1 MREKINEMLKEDLNK
16 LKDKRHMTLQDIA
29 DKSGVP
35 LSTVKKI
42 FNGNTRD
49 PGYLSLKPILDVLQD
64 DQSDTQTKEMTDLYE
79 RIIKHKNKW
88 IKFLT
93 ILSVSFVAIFVALL
107 IYDLCDLRVG
117 FIRNRAETYNTDYVA
132 EVLKSTFKGK
142 LL

>member
-1 MREKINEMLKEDLNK
+1 MLKEDLNE

-64 DQSDTQTKEMTDLYE
+64 DKSDSQTEEMTDLYE

>member
-117 FIRNRAETYNTDYVA
+117 FIRSRA
-132 EVLKSTFKGK
+132 
-142 LL
+142 

>member
-1 MREKINEMLKEDLNK
+1 MLKEDLNE

-117 FIRNRAETYNTDYVA
+117 FIRNHAETYNTDYVA

>member
-1 MREKINEMLKEDLNK
+1 MLKEDLNE

-64 DQSDTQTKEMTDLYE
+64 DKSDSQTEEMTDLYE

-93 ILSVSFVAIFVALL
+93 ILSVSFAAIFIALL
-107 IYDLCDLRVG
+107 IYDLCDLSVG
-117 FIRNRAETYNTDYVA
+117 FIRNRAETYNTDYVSKI
-132 EVLKSTFKGK
+132 LKSTFKEK

>member
-1 MREKINEMLKEDLNK
+1 
-16 LKDKRHMTLQDIA
+16 MTLQDIA

-64 DQSDTQTKEMTDLYE
+64 DKSDSQTEEMTDLYE
-79 RIIKHKNKW
+79 RMIKHKNKW

-93 ILSVSFVAIFVALL
+93 ILSVSLAVLFVALL

-117 FIRNRAETYNTDYVA
+117 FIRSRAETYNTDYVSKI
-132 EVLKSTFKGK
+132 LKSAFKEK
-142 LL
+142 LQ

>member
-1 MREKINEMLKEDLNK
+1 MLKEDLNK

-49 PGYLSLKPILDVLQD
+49 PGYLSLKPILEVLQD

-88 IKFLT
+88 IKF
-93 ILSVSFVAIFVALL
+93 
-107 IYDLCDLRVG
+107 
-117 FIRNRAETYNTDYVA
+117 
-132 EVLKSTFKGK
+132 
-142 LL
+142 

>member
-1 MREKINEMLKEDLNK
+1 MLKEDLNK

-132 EVLKSTFKGK
+132 ECLTKNLNSRYG
-142 LL
+142 L

>member
-1 MREKINEMLKEDLNK
+1 MLKEDLNE

-64 DQSDTQTKEMTDLYE
+64 DKSDSQTEEMTDLYE
-79 RIIKHKNKW
+79 RMIKHKNKW

-93 ILSVSFVAIFVALL
+93 ILSVSLAVLFVALL

-117 FIRNRAETYNTDYVA
+117 FIRSRAETYNTDYVSKI
-132 EVLKSTFKGK
+132 LKSAFKEK
-142 LL
+142 LQ

>member
-1 MREKINEMLKEDLNK
+1 MLKDDLNE

-49 PGYLSLKPILDVLQD
+49 PGYLSLKPILDVLQED
-64 DQSDTQTKEMTDLYE
+64 KIETKSNDTIDLYE
-79 RIIKHKNKW
+79 RMIKHKNKW

-93 ILSVSFVAIFVALL
+93 ILSVSFAAIFIALL
-107 IYDLCDLRVG
+107 IYDLCDLSVG
-117 FIRNRAETYNTDYVA
+117 FFRTHAETYNIDYVA

>member
-1 MREKINEMLKEDLNK
+1 MLKEDLNE
-16 LKDKRHMTLQDIA
+16 LKDNRHMTLQDIA

-49 PGYLSLKPILDVLQD
+49 PGYLSLKPILDVLQED
-64 DQSDTQTKEMTDLYE
+64 KIETKSNDTTDLYE
-79 RIIKHKNKW
+79 RMIKHKNKW

-93 ILSVSFVAIFVALL
+93 ILSVSLVAIFIALL

-117 FIRNRAETYNTDYVA
+117 FIRSRAKAYNTDYVA
-132 EVLKSTFKGK
+132 ECLTKNLNSRYG
-142 LL
+142 L

>member
-1 MREKINEMLKEDLNK
+1 MLKEDLNE

-49 PGYLSLKPILDVLQD
+49 PGYRSLKPILDVLQD

-93 ILSVSFVAIFVALL
+93 ILSVSLAAIFIALL
-107 IYDLCDLRVG
+107 IYDLCDLSVG

-132 EVLKSTFKGK
+132 ECLTKNLNSRYG
-142 LL
+142 L

>member
-1 MREKINEMLKEDLNK
+1 MLKEDLNE

-64 DQSDTQTKEMTDLYE
+64 DKSDSQTEEMTDLYE

-93 ILSVSFVAIFVALL
+93 ILSVSFAAIFIALL

-117 FIRNRAETYNTDYVA
+117 FIRTRAETYNTDYVA
-132 EVLKSTFKGK
+132 EVLKSTFKEK
-142 LL
+142 LQ

>member
-1 MREKINEMLKEDLNK
+1 MLKEDLNE

-93 ILSVSFVAIFVALL
+93 ILSVSLAAIFIALL
-107 IYDLCDLRVG
+107 IYDLCDLSVG
-117 FIRNRAETYNTDYVA
+117 FIRNRAKTYNTDHVA
-132 EVLKSTFKGK
+132 EVLKSTFKEK

>member
-1 MREKINEMLKEDLNK
+1 MLKEDLNE
-16 LKDKRHMTLQDIA
+16 LKDKRNMTLQDIA

-49 PGYLSLKPILDVLQD
+49 PGYLSLKPILDVLQED
-64 DQSDTQTKEMTDLYE
+64 KIETKSNDTTDLYE
-79 RIIKHKNKW
+79 RMIKHKNKW

-93 ILSVSFVAIFVALL
+93 ILSVSLAVLFVALL

-117 FIRNRAETYNTDYVA
+117 FIRSRAKTYNTDYVA

>member
-1 MREKINEMLKEDLNK
+1 MLKEDLNE

-64 DQSDTQTKEMTDLYE
+64 DNDKPNTKSKEMTNLYE

-93 ILSVSFVAIFVALL
+93 ILSVSLAAIFIALL
-107 IYDLCDLRVG
+107 IYDLCDLSVG
-117 FIRNRAETYNTDYVA
+117 FIRNRAETYNTDYVSKI
-132 EVLKSTFKGK
+132 LKSTFKEK

>member
-1 MREKINEMLKEDLNK
+1 MLKEDLNE
-16 LKDKRHMTLQDIA
+16 LKDKRRMTLQDIA

-49 PGYLSLKPILDVLQD
+49 PGYLSLKPILDVLQED
-64 DQSDTQTKEMTDLYE
+64 KIETKSNDTTDLYE
-79 RIIKHKNKW
+79 RMIKHKNKW

-93 ILSVSFVAIFVALL
+93 ILSVSLVAIFIALL

-117 FIRNRAETYNTDYVA
+117 FIRSRAKAYNTDYVS
-132 EVLKSTFKGK
+132 EILKSTFKGK

>member
-1 MREKINEMLKEDLNK
+1 MLKEDLNE

-64 DQSDTQTKEMTDLYE
+64 DKSDSQTEEMTDLYE
-79 RIIKHKNKW
+79 RMIKHKNKW

-93 ILSVSFVAIFVALL
+93 ILSVSLAVLFVALL

-117 FIRNRAETYNTDYVA
+117 FIRSRAETYNTDYVA

>member
-1 MREKINEMLKEDLNK
+1 MLKEDLNE
-16 LKDKRHMTLQDIA
+16 LKDKRNMTLQDIA

-49 PGYLSLKPILDVLQD
+49 PGYLSLKPILDVLQED
-64 DQSDTQTKEMTDLYE
+64 KDELETKSDTIDLYE
-79 RIIKHKNKW
+79 RMIKHKNKW

-93 ILSVSFVAIFVALL
+93 ILSVSLAVLFVALL

-117 FIRNRAETYNTDYVA
+117 FIRSRAKTYNTDHVA
-132 EVLKSTFKGK
+132 EILKSTFKGK

>member
-1 MREKINEMLKEDLNK
+1 MLKEDLNE

-93 ILSVSFVAIFVALL
+93 ILSVSLAAIFIALL
-107 IYDLCDLRVG
+107 IYDLCDLSVG
-117 FIRNRAETYNTDYVA
+117 FIRNRAETYNTDYVSKI
-132 EVLKSTFKGK
+132 LKSTFKGK

>member
-1 MREKINEMLKEDLNK
+1 MLKEDLNE

-64 DQSDTQTKEMTDLYE
+64 DKSNSQTEEMTDLYE

-93 ILSVSFVAIFVALL
+93 ILSVSFAAIFIALL
-107 IYDLCDLRVG
+107 VYDLCDLNIG
-117 FIRNRAETYNTDYVA
+117 FIRTRAETYNINHVA
-132 EVLKSTFKGK
+132 EILKSTFKGK

>member
-1 MREKINEMLKEDLNK
+1 MLKEDLNE

-79 RIIKHKNKW
+79 RMIKHKNKW

-93 ILSVSFVAIFVALL
+93 ILSVSLVAIFIALL

-117 FIRNRAETYNTDYVA
+117 FIRSRAKAYNTDYVA

>member
-16 LKDKRHMTLQDIA
+16 LKDKRHMKLQDIA

-117 FIRNRAETYNTDYVA
+117 FIRSRA
-132 EVLKSTFKGK
+132 
-142 LL
+142 

>member
-1 MREKINEMLKEDLNK
+1 MLKEDLNK

>member
-64 DQSDTQTKEMTDLYE
+64 DQSDTQTKEMTDLCE

-117 FIRNRAETYNTDYVA
+117 FIRSRA
-132 EVLKSTFKGK
+132 
-142 LL
+142 

>member
-1 MREKINEMLKEDLNK
+1 MLKEDLNE
-16 LKDKRHMTLQDIA
+16 LKDKRRMTLQDIA

-49 PGYLSLKPILDVLQD
+49 PGYLSLKPILDVLQED
-64 DQSDTQTKEMTDLYE
+64 EDKSETKSNDTTDLYE
-79 RIIKHKNKW
+79 RMIKHKNKW

-93 ILSVSFVAIFVALL
+93 ILSVSLTALFVALL

-117 FIRNRAETYNTDYVA
+117 FIRFRAATYNTDYVA
-132 EVLKSTFKGK
+132 ECLTKNLSSRYG
-142 LL
+142 L

>member
-1 MREKINEMLKEDLNK
+1 MLKEDLNE
-16 LKDKRHMTLQDIA
+16 LKDKRNMTLQDIA

-49 PGYLSLKPILDVLQD
+49 PGYLSLKPILDVLQED
-64 DQSDTQTKEMTDLYE
+64 EDKLETKSNDTIDLYE
-79 RIIKHKNKW
+79 RMIKHKNKW

-93 ILSVSFVAIFVALL
+93 ILSVSLAVLFVALL

-117 FIRNRAETYNTDYVA
+117 FIRSRAKTYNTDHVA
-132 EVLKSTFKGK
+132 EVLKSTFKEK

>member
-1 MREKINEMLKEDLNK
+1 MLKEDLNE

-64 DQSDTQTKEMTDLYE
+64 DKSDSQTEEMTDLYE
-79 RIIKHKNKW
+79 RMIKHKNKW

-93 ILSVSFVAIFVALL
+93 ILSVSLAVLFVALL

-117 FIRNRAETYNTDYVA
+117 FIRSRAETYNTEYVSKI
-132 EVLKSTFKGK
+132 LKSAFKEK
-142 LL
+142 LQ

>member
-1 MREKINEMLKEDLNK
+1 MLKEDLNK
-16 LKDKRHMTLQDIA
+16 LKDKRHVTLQDIA

-49 PGYLSLKPILDVLQD
+49 PGYLSLKPILDVLQED
-64 DQSDTQTKEMTDLYE
+64 EDKLETKSNDTTDLYE

-93 ILSVSFVAIFVALL
+93 ILSVSLAAIFIALL
-107 IYDLCDLRVG
+107 IYDLCDLSVG
-117 FIRNRAETYNTDYVA
+117 FIRNRAETYNTDTSQKY
-132 EVLKSTFKGK
+132 
-142 LL
+142 

>member
-1 MREKINEMLKEDLNK
+1 MLKEDLNE

-88 IKFLT
+88 IKFLI
-93 ILSVSFVAIFVALL
+93 ILSVSLAAIFIALL
-107 IYDLCDLRVG
+107 IYDLCDLSVG

-132 EVLKSTFKGK
+132 ECLTKNLNSRYG
-142 LL
+142 L

>member
-29 DKSGVP
+29 DKSGGP

-117 FIRNRAETYNTDYVA
+117 FIRSRA
-132 EVLKSTFKGK
+132 
-142 LL
+142 

>member
-1 MREKINEMLKEDLNK
+1 MLKEDLNE

-64 DQSDTQTKEMTDLYE
+64 DKSDSQTEEMTDLYE

-132 EVLKSTFKGK
+132 ECLTKNLNSRYG
-142 LL
+142 L

>member
-1 MREKINEMLKEDLNK
+1 MLKEDLNE
-16 LKDKRHMTLQDIA
+16 LKDKRRMTLQDIA

-49 PGYLSLKPILDVLQD
+49 PGYLSLKPILDVLQED
-64 DQSDTQTKEMTDLYE
+64 KIETKSNDTTDLYE
-79 RIIKHKNKW
+79 RMIKHKNKW

-93 ILSVSFVAIFVALL
+93 ILSVSLAVLFVALL

-117 FIRNRAETYNTDYVA
+117 FIRSRAETYNTDYVSKI
-132 EVLKSTFKGK
+132 LKSTFKEK
-142 LL
+142 L

>member
-1 MREKINEMLKEDLNK
+1 MLKEDLNE
-16 LKDKRHMTLQDIA
+16 LKDKRNMTLQDIA

-79 RIIKHKNKW
+79 RMIKHKNKW

-93 ILSVSFVAIFVALL
+93 ILSVSLAVLFVALL

>member
-1 MREKINEMLKEDLNK
+1 MLKEDLNE
-16 LKDKRHMTLQDIA
+16 LKDKRNMTLQDIA

-49 PGYLSLKPILDVLQD
+49 PGYLSLKPILDVLQED
-64 DQSDTQTKEMTDLYE
+64 EDKLETKSNDTTDLYE
-79 RIIKHKNKW
+79 RMIKHKNKW

-93 ILSVSFVAIFVALL
+93 ILSVSLAVLFVALL

-117 FIRNRAETYNTDYVA
+117 FIRSRAKTYNTDHVA
-132 EVLKSTFKGK
+132 EVLKSTFKEK
-142 LL
+142 L

>member
-1 MREKINEMLKEDLNK
+1 MLKEDLNE

-49 PGYLSLKPILDVLQD
+49 PGYLSLKPILDILQD

-93 ILSVSFVAIFVALL
+93 ILSVSLAAIFIALL
-107 IYDLCDLRVG
+107 IYDLCDLSVG
-117 FIRNRAETYNTDYVA
+117 FIRTRAETYNTDYVA
-132 EVLKSTFKGK
+132 EVLKSTFKEK

>member
-1 MREKINEMLKEDLNK
+1 MLKEDLNE

-79 RIIKHKNKW
+79 RMIKHKNKW

-93 ILSVSFVAIFVALL
+93 ILSVSLAVLFVALL

-117 FIRNRAETYNTDYVA
+117 FIRNRAETYNTDYVSKI
-132 EVLKSTFKGK
+132 LKSTFKEK
-142 LL
+142 L